1 MAVRRRSS
9 ERPLRAEPCLPSAV
23 QPEACNMASSLP
35 APGSR
40 RYRLWEA
47 APAPG
52 VLAEAAEMVADRSA
66 QSASTGTSARTGAV
80 GAQVTPVQ
88 LGARSGCRGK
98 SGLTVLQNSHFISA
112 CRETEAGSSLQQ
124 GARVWI
130 PDSVEVWRV
139 AEITRDYKEGDSVLC
154 LRLED
159 GLALAYP
166 IGSQLPPLCN
176 PDCLSDAN
184 DLVAL
189 SYLHEPAVLHSLRR
203 RFLEANAIYTY
214 CGIILVA
221 INPYKPLPIYEEE
234 VIYAYSGRERGDMDP
249 HIFALAEEAY
259 KQMVR
264 FGKNQSLIISGE
276 SGAGKTASA
285 KYAMRYF
292 TTIGG
297 CLGNSSMEE
306 KVLASSTIMEAFGN
320 AKTTRND
327 NSSRFGKYI
336 EIGFNQAHVT
346 GATIK
351 TYLLEK
357 SRVTFQAKAERNY
370 HIFYQLCASA
380 TLPELQGLRL
390 CGSESFHY
398 TCQGQCAAAQ
408 STNDA
413 DDLDSTRHAF
423 SLLGIPEADQLE
435 LFSILASILHLGNI
449 VVRGRD
455 RRGDG
460 CFVEPADEA
469 LGLFCTLLG
478 IESLQVTRWL
488 CHRKLVVA
496 GETYLKPLSR
506 QQALDSRD
514 ALAKLMY
521 GQVFRWIVSRVNR
534 ALRSLEGHHTSI
546 GILDIYGF
554 EMFELNSFEQFC
566 INYANEKLQQLF
578 NLHVFKLEQ
587 EEYVAEEIPWVFDFC
602 DNQPCIKLIEG
613 RLGILDLLNEEC
625 KMPQGSDGS
634 WAQKL
639 YQTHLSSSHF
649 QKPKRPTDA
658 FVVCHF
664 AGKVEYQCDGFVE
677 KNRDAVPEELVGLL
691 RASKTPWICV
701 LRGLEGP
708 AASRSVTSL
717 FHLAWPWQKSVLL
730 AEPFLEEGDG
740 AVSLQSRRSSGL
752 RMPGRLSR
760 RSLPSSQK
768 SKKSIAT
775 QFKASLTR
783 LMEMLSSTTPHYIRC
798 IKPNDSKQPFVFD
811 SRRAVE
817 QLRACGVLDT
827 IRISA
832 SGYPSRWTYQEF
844 LVRYRVLVSKEELVS
859 TDEKQIC
866 SLALERLLQDPSKYQ
881 CGNSKVFFRAG
892 QVAYLEEL
900 RYQRLR
906 AAYTLLQRHL
916 RGWLARRR
924 LGQARAAV
932 ICLQRHARGWLARR
946 VTRMLHRTRAAVVLQ
961 KTLRMVL
968 ARRSYLRTRQAAIT
982 IQAFARGMFAR
993 HFYRQMVWHQKAM
1006 VIQAAV
1012 RGWLVRT
1019 HYARLR
1025 GAVIYLQ
1032 CCYRRVRARQE
1043 LRRLR
1048 AEARSV
1054 EHYKQLHKG
1063 MEIKVIQLQCRLD
1076 EQAQEKQWL
1085 VEQLSGLN
1093 AAHAEEVQ
1101 RLRAE
1106 MQQLREDLARD
1117 ALVQQLQERL
1127 AEQEKHSMRSC
1138 LGQEVEELRQR
1149 LAEVEAMKL
1158 QLGEER
1164 DALMQRILEQSQDW
1178 EEQHQRAARESL
1190 GLQQELEEE
1199 RARYQSLV
1207 QDYARLEQ
1215 GYENL
1220 RDEVAFHRVRGWW
1233 GRGEAQSNPSLS
1245 SSWLPHKMVLSSR
1258 LRQVVT
1264 LVGTGGWK
1272 WQVDFPFH
1280 VYGESCALGLLAG
1293 SWSHWGGVSAEVV
1306 ALVSSMGCCAK
1317 PCLCTQGLEEGWQ
1330 PLSEG
1335 PQPSGEVLPKGGV
1348 GQDPS
1353 EKAYLPLLGKVNE
1366 ELARSQ
1372 EKLQRSKAPVEPEER
1387 KPLDFL
1393 KRRRNIAEMLGLGR
1407 SPEKVAADDD
1417 LKHAYD
1423 AVQVASS
1430 VPGQGEHS
1438 QLGGFIGEIPP
1449 QFPWVHMCR
1458 LLASQLQEE
1467 KQQHEEEVEGL
1478 HLDICSLKQ
1487 LSQQQAALI
1496 QDLQQHQGQEGLQQ
1510 QHVLRLKEENLELA
1524 RKLQKQERTTV
1535 KLQKQLIACAKQI
1548 QELTAKREA
1557 LRPARELAA
1566 SAVVL
1571 PRFPTVPYLAGL
1583 SQAMLAWRMEDKGRI
1598 IKTIITA
1605 SCLAQDQ
1612 LSIAAWIPTVLL
1624 SPAEYKPQSS
1634 PGALPDLPAYILF
1647 LCFRHADHCCDE
1659 LRACSLLDAAI
1670 DAIKRVMKKRSDDF
1684 DVVALWLA
1692 NTCRLLNCLRQYGQ
1706 DESYW
1711 QGNTPRQNEH
1721 RLQHVDPRS
1730 SCHSLGALAV
1740 QLYQQLIRTA
1750 EKRLKPM
1757 IVAAM
1762 LESEP
1767 IQGLSSSCPPSHCQS
1782 SAAHTLPELLQQLG
1796 SFQAALD
1803 HHGLVPSVGHQVL
1816 RQLLF
1821 LISGTTLNYL
1831 LLRKDTCS
1839 WSRGIQLRYNIS
1851 QLEQWLR
1858 AEGLQQS
1865 EACEV
1870 LEPLVQAAQLLQLKK
1885 VTEEDA
1891 GALCSLCTVLSPQQV
1906 VKILRAY
1913 TPAVGLEECVSPS
1926 FIMSVEK
1933 QLQDQYGGGPSQLL
1947 VDTSHLFPVHLPF
1960 TASPLHLDELCIP
1973 DTLDLAFLACP

>member
-1 MAVRRRSS
+1 MA
-9 ERPLRAEPCLPSAV
+9 
-23 QPEACNMASSLP
+23 
-35 APGSR
+35 
-40 RYRLWEA
+40 
-47 APAPG
+47 
-52 VLAEAAEMVADRSA
+52 
-66 QSASTGTSARTGAV
+66 
-80 GAQVTPVQ
+80 
-88 LGARSGCRGK
+88 
-98 SGLTVLQNSHFISA
+98 
-112 CRETEAGSSLQQ
+112 AGDPYAQ

-130 PDSVEVWRV
+130 PDCVEVWRV
-139 AEITRDYKEGDSVLC
+139 AEITRDYKEGDDILH

-159 GLALAYP
+159 GSALAYP
-166 IGSQLPPLCN
+166 IEFQLPPLCN
-176 PDCLSDAN
+176 PDCLSGAD

-234 VIYAYSGRERGDMDP
+234 VIYAYSGREMGDMDP

-292 TTIGG
+292 TTVGG
-297 CLGNSSMEE
+297 CLGHSSMEE
-306 KVLASSTIMEAFGN
+306 KVLASSPIMEAFGN
-320 AKTTRND
+320 AKTIRND

-336 EIGFNQAHVT
+336 EIGFSQAHVT
-346 GATIK
+346 GAIIK

-357 SRVTFQAKAERNY
+357 SRVTFQVKAERNY

-380 TLPELQGLRL
+380 TLPELQGLGLR
-390 CGSESFHY
+390 GAESFHY
-398 TCQGQCAAAQ
+398 TCQGQCTVAQ

-413 DDLDSTRHAF
+413 ADLDSTRHAF
-423 SLLGIPEADQLE
+423 SLLGVPEANQLE
-435 LFSILASILHLGNI
+435 LFSILAAILHLGNI

-478 IESLQVTRWL
+478 VEASQVMRWL
-488 CHRKLVVA
+488 CHRKLVTA

-506 QQALDSRD
+506 QQALNSQD
-514 ALAKLMY
+514 ALAKHMY
-521 GQVFRWIVSRVNR
+521 GQVFRWTVSRVNR

-554 EMFELNSFEQFC
+554 EMFEQNSFEQFC

-587 EEYVAEEIPWVFDFC
+587 EEYVTEEIPWVFVDFC
-602 DNQPCIKLIEG
+602 DNQPCIELIEG

-625 KMPQGSDGS
+625 KMPQGSDRS

-649 QKPKRPTDA
+649 QKPKRPTNA

-691 RASKTPWICV
+691 RASKS
-701 LRGLEGP
+701 
-708 AASRSVTSL
+708 A
-717 FHLAWPWQKSVLL
+717 LL
-730 AEPFLEEGDG
+730 TELFLEEGDG
-740 AVSLQSRRSSGL
+740 PVSLQSRRSSGP
-752 RMPGRLSR
+752 RMAGRPSR

-768 SKKSIAT
+768 SKKSISS
-775 QFKASLTR
+775 QFKASLNR
-783 LMEMLSSTTPHYIRC
+783 LMETLGSTTPHYIRC
-798 IKPNDSKQPFVFD
+798 IKPNDGKQPFVFD

-817 QLRACGVLDT
+817 QLRACGVLET

-844 LVRYRVLVSKEELVS
+844 LERYRALVSREELMG

-866 SLALERLLQDPSKYQ
+866 SLALKRLLQDPSKYQ
-881 CGNSKVFFRAG
+881 CGKSKVFFRAG
-892 QVAYLEEL
+892 QVAYLEDL
-900 RYQRLR
+900 RYRRLR
-906 AAYTLLQRHL
+906 AACTLLQRHL

-924 LGQARAAV
+924 FGRARAAAV
-932 ICLQRHARGWLARR
+932 CLQRHARGMLARR
-946 VTRMLHRTRAAVVLQ
+946 FARMLRRTRAAVMLQ

-968 ARRSYLRTRQAAIT
+968 ARRSYLRVRQAVIT

-993 HFYRQMVWHQKAM
+993 HLYQQMVWHQKAV

-1012 RGWLVRT
+1012 RGWLART
-1019 HYARLR
+1019 HYSRLR

-1032 CCYRRVRARQE
+1032 CCYRRVQACRE

-1048 AEARSV
+1048 VEARSV

-1076 EQAQEKQWL
+1076 EQPCSTVSCAGNGSGMVCSPTTLLLAASAVAIWAQEKQRL

-1101 RLRAE
+1101 CLRAE
-1106 MQQLREDLARD
+1106 LQRLREDAARD
-1117 ALVQQLQERL
+1117 AQVQQLQERL
-1127 AEQEKHSMRSC
+1127 AELERHSVKSC

-1149 LAEVEAMKL
+1149 LAEVEATKL

-1164 DALMQRILEQSQDW
+1164 DALVQRMSEQSQDL
-1178 EEQHQRAARESL
+1178 EEQHQRAVRESQ
-1190 GLQQELEEE
+1190 GLLQELEEE

-1207 QDYARLEQ
+1207 QEYARLEQ

-1220 RDEVAFHRVRGWW
+1220 RDEVAFHR
-1233 GRGEAQSNPSLS
+1233 QSTLRRSPSSESFLGSESSYLS
-1245 SSWLPHKMVLSSR
+1245 SMSTAPSR
-1258 LRQVVT
+1258 
-1264 LVGTGGWK
+1264 
-1272 WQVDFPFH
+1272 D
-1280 VYGESCALGLLAG
+1280 G
-1293 SWSHWGGVSAEVV
+1293 SDQQAE
-1306 ALVSSMGCCAK
+1306 
-1317 PCLCTQGLEEGWQ
+1317 GLEERWQ
-1330 PLSEG
+1330 PVPEG
-1335 PQPSGEVLPKGGV
+1335 LQPQPSSEVLLNGGM
-1348 GQDPS
+1348 GQDPF
-1353 EKAYLPLLGKVNE
+1353 EKAYLLLLGQLNAVNE
-1366 ELARSQ
+1366 ELARTR
-1372 EKLQRSKAPVEPEER
+1372 EELRRSKASVEPEER

-1393 KRRRNIAEMLGLGR
+1393 KRRNIAEMLGLGR
-1407 SPEKVAADDD
+1407 SPEKAAVDDD

-1423 AVQVASS
+1423 AVQVAN
-1430 VPGQGEHS
+1430 
-1438 QLGGFIGEIPP
+1438 
-1449 QFPWVHMCR
+1449 R

-1478 HLDICSLKQ
+1478 HLNIYSLKQ

-1496 QDLQQHQGQEGLQQ
+1496 QDLQRDQGQEGLQH
-1510 QHVLRLKEENLELA
+1510 HVLRLKEENWELA
-1524 RKLQKQERTTV
+1524 QKLEKQERATL
-1535 KLQKQLIACAKQI
+1535 KLQKQLRAYAKQI
-1548 QELTAKREA
+1548 QELTVKREA
-1557 LRPARELAA
+1557 TGPAQELAA

-1571 PRFPTVPYLAGL
+1571 SRSPMVPSLAGL
-1583 SQAMLAWRMEDKGRI
+1583 SQAMLAWRMEDEGRI
-1598 IKTIITA
+1598 IKAIIT
-1605 SCLAQDQ
+1605 D
-1612 LSIAAWIPTVLL
+1612 
-1624 SPAEYKPQSS
+1624 YKPQSS
-1634 PGALPDLPAYILF
+1634 PGALPDLPAYVLF

-1659 LRACSLLDAAI
+1659 PRARSLLDAAI
-1670 DAIKRVMKKRSDDF
+1670 DAIKRVMKVLGLGVWKHSDDF
-1684 DVVALWLA
+1684 DMVVLWLA
-1692 NTCRLLNCLRQYGQ
+1692 NTCRLLNCLRQYSQ

-1711 QGNTPRQNEH
+1711 QGNTARQNEH
-1721 RLQHVDPRS
+1721 RLQNVDPQS
-1730 SCHSLGALAV
+1730 SCHSLGALSV

-1767 IQGLSSSCPPSHCQS
+1767 IQGLSSSCPPGHRQS
-1782 SAAHTLPELLQQLG
+1782 SAAPAHTLPELLQQLG
-1796 SFQAALD
+1796 SFRAALD
-1803 HHGLVPSVGHQVL
+1803 RHGLAPSVGHQAL

-1865 EACEV
+1865 GAREV
-1870 LEPLVQAAQLLQLKK
+1870 LEPLVQAAQLLQVKK

-1913 TPAVGLEECVSPS
+1913 TPAVGLEERISPS
-1926 FIMSVEK
+1926 FISSVEK

-1960 TASPLHLDELCIP
+1960 TASPLHLDELRIP
-1973 DTLDLAFLACP
+1973 DALDLAFLVRL

>member
-1 MAVRRRSS
+1 
-9 ERPLRAEPCLPSAV
+9 
-23 QPEACNMASSLP
+23 
-35 APGSR
+35 
-40 RYRLWEA
+40 
-47 APAPG
+47 
-52 VLAEAAEMVADRSA
+52 
-66 QSASTGTSARTGAV
+66 
-80 GAQVTPVQ
+80 
-88 LGARSGCRGK
+88 
-98 SGLTVLQNSHFISA
+98 
-112 CRETEAGSSLQQ
+112 Q

-139 AEITRDYKEGDSVLC
+139 AEITRSYKEGDTVLH

-159 GLALAYP
+159 GSVLTYP
-166 IGSQLPPLCN
+166 IEFQLPPLCN
-176 PDCLSDAN
+176 PDCLSGAN

-189 SYLHEPAVLHSLRR
+189 SYLHEPAVLHSLRQ

-214 CGIILVA
+214 CGIVLVA
-221 INPYKPLPIYEEE
+221 INPYKTLPIYEEE
-234 VIYAYSGRERGDMDP
+234 VIYAYSGHELGDMDP

-297 CLGNSSMEE
+297 CLCDSSMEE
-306 KVLASSTIMEAFGN
+306 KVLASSPIMEAFGN

-336 EIGFNQAHVT
+336 EIGFSQMHVT

-380 TLPELQGLRL
+380 ALPELQGLGLR
-390 CGSESFHY
+390 GAESFHY
-398 TCQGQCAAAQ
+398 TCQGQCTSVQ
-408 STNDA
+408 ST
-413 DDLDSTRHAF
+413 DDIANLDSTRYSF

-435 LFSILASILHLGNI
+435 LFSILVAILHLGNI

-469 LGLFCTLLG
+469 LRLFCSLLG
-478 IESLQVTRWL
+478 VEASQVTRWL
-488 CHRKLVVA
+488 CHRKLVTA

-514 ALAKLMY
+514 ALAKYMY
-521 GQVFRWIVSRVNR
+521 GRVFRWMVRRVNR
-534 ALRSLEGHHTSI
+534 ALQSPEGHHTSI

-566 INYANEKLQQLF
+566 INYANEKLQHLF

-587 EEYVAEEIPWVFDFC
+587 EEYVTEEIPWVFIDFC
-602 DNQPCIKLIEG
+602 DNQPCIELIEG

-625 KMPQGSDGS
+625 KMPQGNDGS

-639 YQTHLSSSHF
+639 YQTHLGSSHF
-649 QKPKRPTDA
+649 QKPKGPTDA
-658 FVVCHF
+658 FIVCHF

-691 RASKTPWICV
+691 RASKS
-701 LRGLEGP
+701 
-708 AASRSVTSL
+708 A
-717 FHLAWPWQKSVLL
+717 LL
-730 AEPFLEEGDG
+730 TELFLEEGDSPT
-740 AVSLQSRRSSGL
+740 SLQSRRSSGA
-752 RMPGRLSR
+752 RMAGRPSR
-760 RSLPSSQK
+760 RSLPGSHK
-768 SKKSIAT
+768 SKKSISS
-775 QFKASLTR
+775 QFKASLNR
-783 LMEMLSSTTPHYIRC
+783 LMEMLGSTTPHYIRC
-798 IKPNDSKQPFVFD
+798 IKPNDGKQPFVFD

-817 QLRACGVLDT
+817 QLRACGVLET

-844 LVRYRVLVSKEELVS
+844 LERYRVLVSREELMG
-859 TDEKQIC
+859 TNQKQIC
-866 SLALERLLQDPSKYQ
+866 SLALERLLQDPSKYR
-881 CGNSKVFFRAG
+881 CGKSKVFFRAG

-900 RYQRLR
+900 RYRRLR
-906 AAYTLLQRHL
+906 AACTLLQRHL

-924 LGQARAAV
+924 FQRARAAAV
-932 ICLQRHARGWLARR
+932 CLQRHARGMLARR
-946 VTRMLHRTRAAVVLQ
+946 FTRMLRRTRAAVVLQ

-982 IQAFARGMFAR
+982 IQAFARGRFAR
-993 HFYRQMVWHQKAM
+993 CLYQQMVWHQKAV

-1012 RGWLVRT
+1012 RGWLART
-1019 HYARLR
+1019 RYTRLH

-1032 CCYRRVRARQE
+1032 CCWRRARARRE

-1048 AEARSV
+1048 VEARSV

-1076 EQAQEKQWL
+1076 EQAQEKQRL
-1085 VEQLSGLN
+1085 VEQLSGLTT
-1093 AAHAEEVQ
+1093 AHAEEVQ

-1106 MQQLREDLARD
+1106 MQQLREDAARD
-1117 ALVQQLQERL
+1117 AQQLQERL
-1127 AEQEKHSMRSC
+1127 AELEGHSMKSC
-1138 LGQEVEELRQR
+1138 LAQEAEELRQGSGCTCPSSLLQR
-1149 LAEVEAMKL
+1149 LAEVEAMKV

-1164 DALMQRILEQSQDW
+1164 DTLVQRVLEQSQDL
-1178 EEQHQRAARESL
+1178 EEQQQRAARESQ
-1190 GLQQELEEE
+1190 GLLQELEEE

-1207 QDYARLEQ
+1207 QEYARLEQ

-1220 RDEVAFHRVRGWW
+1220 RDEVALHKVRDWW
-1233 GRGEAQSNPSLS
+1233 GHREAQGAGGVGKQPCSSLLIQQSTLRRSPSSESFLGSESSYLS
-1245 SSWLPHKMVLSSR
+1245 SMSTAPSRDSSDQ
-1258 LRQVVT
+1258 QVT
-1264 LVGTGGWK
+1264 GDTGGDCG
-1272 WQVDFPFH
+1272 VD
-1280 VYGESCALGLLAG
+1280 VLVLAP
-1293 SWSHWGGVSAEVV
+1293 SA
-1306 ALVSSMGCCAK
+1306 GCCAK
-1317 PCLCTQGLEEGWQ
+1317 PSLCTQGLEERWQ
-1330 PLSEG
+1330 PVPEG
-1335 PQPSGEVLPKGGV
+1335 PQPSGEVLLNGGV
-1348 GQDPS
+1348 GQDHF
-1353 EKAYLPLLGKVNE
+1353 EKAYLLLLGQLSAVNE
-1366 ELARSQ
+1366 ELARTR
-1372 EKLQRSKAPVEPEER
+1372 EELKRSKAPVEPEER

-1393 KRRRNIAEMLGLGR
+1393 KRRVSPCPTAMSGARSRLVGWPHPALLSLQNIAEMLGLGR
-1407 SPEKVAADDD
+1407 SPEKVVVDDD

-1423 AVQVASS
+1423 AVQVAN
-1430 VPGQGEHS
+1430 
-1438 QLGGFIGEIPP
+1438 
-1449 QFPWVHMCR
+1449 R
-1458 LLASQLQEE
+1458 LLVSQLQEE

-1496 QDLQQHQGQEGLQQ
+1496 QDLQRHQGQEGLQH
-1510 QHVLRLKEENLELA
+1510 HVLQLKEENWELA
-1524 RKLQKQERTTV
+1524 QKLEKQERTTL
-1535 KLQKQLIACAKQI
+1535 KLQKQLRAYAKQI
-1548 QELTAKREA
+1548 QELTGKEA
-1557 LRPARELAA
+1557 TGPAQKLAA

-1571 PRFPTVPYLAGL
+1571 PRSSMVLSMAGL
-1583 SQAMLAWRMEDKGRI
+1583 SQAMLAWRMEDEGRI
-1598 IKTIITA
+1598 IKAIIT
-1605 SCLAQDQ
+1605 D
-1612 LSIAAWIPTVLL
+1612 
-1624 SPAEYKPQSS
+1624 YKPQSS
-1634 PGALPDLPAYILF
+1634 PGALPDLPAYVLF
-1647 LCFRHADHCCDE
+1647 LCIRHADHCCDKP
-1659 LRACSLLDAAI
+1659 RASSLVDAAI
-1670 DAIKRVMKKRSDDF
+1670 DAIKRVMKKHSDDF
-1684 DVVALWLA
+1684 DVVTLWLA
-1692 NTCRLLNCLRQYGQ
+1692 NTCRLLNCLRQYSQ
-1706 DESYW
+1706 DESYS
-1711 QGNTPRQNEH
+1711 QGNTAQQNKH
-1721 RLQHVDPRS
+1721 RLQNVDPQS
-1730 SCHSLGALAV
+1730 SCRSLDALAV

-1767 IQGLSSSCPPSHCQS
+1767 IQGLSSSCQPGHRRS
-1782 SAAHTLPELLQQLG
+1782 STSPAYTLPELLQQLS
-1796 SFQAALD
+1796 SFHAVLD
-1803 HHGLVPSVGHQVL
+1803 RHGLAPSVGHQAL

-1821 LISGTTLNYL
+1821 LVSGTTLNYL

-1839 WSRGIQLRYNIS
+1839 WSRGLQLRYNIS
-1851 QLEQWLR
+1851 QLEQWLW

-1865 EACEV
+1865 GAREV
-1870 LEPLVQAAQLLQLKK
+1870 LEPLVQAAQLLQVKK

-1913 TPAVGLEECVSPS
+1913 TPAAGLEERISPS
-1926 FIMSVEK
+1926 FICSVEK
-1933 QLQDQYGGGPSQLL
+1933 QLQDQYGEGPGQLL

-1960 TASPLHLDELCIP
+1960 TASPVHLDELCIP
-1973 DTLDLAFLACP
+1973 DTLNLAFLVRL

>member
-1 MAVRRRSS
+1 MA
-9 ERPLRAEPCLPSAV
+9 
-23 QPEACNMASSLP
+23 
-35 APGSR
+35 
-40 RYRLWEA
+40 
-47 APAPG
+47 
-52 VLAEAAEMVADRSA
+52 
-66 QSASTGTSARTGAV
+66 
-80 GAQVTPVQ
+80 
-88 LGARSGCRGK
+88 
-98 SGLTVLQNSHFISA
+98 
-112 CRETEAGSSLQQ
+112 AGDLYVQ

-130 PDSVEVWRV
+130 PDCVEVWRM
-139 AEITRDYKEGDSVLC
+139 AEITRGYKEGDTILH

-159 GLALAYP
+159 GSALAYP
-166 IGSQLPPLCN
+166 IEFQLPPLCN
-176 PDCLSDAN
+176 PDCLSGAD

-189 SYLHEPAVLHSLRR
+189 SYLHEPAVLHSLRQ
-203 RFLEANAIYTY
+203 RFLEGNAIYTY

-234 VIYAYSGRERGDMDP
+234 VIYAYSGREIGDMDP

-276 SGAGKTASA
+276 SGAGKTVSA

-292 TTIGG
+292 TTVGG
-297 CLGNSSMEE
+297 CLGDSSMEE
-306 KVLASSTIMEAFGN
+306 KVLASSPVMEAFGN

-336 EIGFNQAHVT
+336 EIGFSQAHVT

-380 TLPELQGLRL
+380 TLPELQGLGLR
-390 CGSESFHY
+390 GAESFHY
-398 TCQGQCAAAQ
+398 TCQGQCTAAQ
-408 STNDA
+408 STDDA
-413 DDLDSTRHAF
+413 ADLDSTRHAF
-423 SLLGIPEADQLE
+423 SLLGVPEADQLE
-435 LFSILASILHLGNI
+435 LFSILAAILHLGNI

-478 IESLQVTRWL
+478 IEASQVMRWL
-488 CHRKLVVA
+488 CHRKLVTA

-514 ALAKLMY
+514 ALAKHMY
-521 GQVFRWIVSRVNR
+521 GQVFRWMVSRVNR
-534 ALRSLEGHHTSI
+534 ALRSVEGHHTSI

-578 NLHVFKLEQ
+578 NTYVFKLEQ
-587 EEYVAEEIPWVFDFC
+587 EEYVTEEIPWVFIDFC
-602 DNQPCIKLIEG
+602 DNQPCIELIEG

-691 RASKTPWICV
+691 RASKS
-701 LRGLEGP
+701 
-708 AASRSVTSL
+708 A
-717 FHLAWPWQKSVLL
+717 LL
-730 AEPFLEEGDG
+730 AELFLEEGDG
-740 AVSLQSRRSSGL
+740 PMSRRSSGP
-752 RMPGRLSR
+752 RMAGRTSR
-760 RSLPSSQK
+760 RSLPGSQK
-768 SKKSIAT
+768 SKKSISS
-775 QFKASLTR
+775 QFKASLNR
-783 LMEMLSSTTPHYIRC
+783 LMEVLGSTTPHYIRC
-798 IKPNDSKQPFVFD
+798 IKPNDGKQPFVFD

-817 QLRACGVLDT
+817 QLRACGVLET

-844 LVRYRVLVSKEELVS
+844 LERYRALVS
-859 TDEKQIC
+859 TEELMGTTEKQIC

-881 CGNSKVFFRAG
+881 CGKSKVFFRAG

-900 RYQRLR
+900 RYRRLR
-906 AAYTLLQRHL
+906 AACTLLQRHL

-924 LGQARAAV
+924 FGRARAAAV
-932 ICLQRHARGWLARR
+932 CLQRHARGMLARR
-946 VTRMLHRTRAAVVLQ
+946 FTRMLRRTRAAVMLQ

-968 ARRSYLRTRQAAIT
+968 ARRSYLRTRQAVVT

-993 HFYRQMVWHQKAM
+993 RLYRQMVRHQKAV

-1012 RGWLVRT
+1012 RGWLART
-1019 HYARLR
+1019 RYARLR
-1025 GAVIYLQ
+1025 GAIIYLQ
-1032 CCYRRVRARQE
+1032 CCYRRVRACRQ
-1043 LRRLR
+1043 LRQLR
-1048 AEARSV
+1048 VEARSV

-1076 EQAQEKQWL
+1076 EQAQEKQRL

-1106 MQQLREDLARD
+1106 MQQLREDAARD
-1117 ALVQQLQERL
+1117 AQVQQLQERL
-1127 AEQEKHSMRSC
+1127 AELERHSVKSC
-1138 LGQEVEELRQR
+1138 LAQEVEELRQR
-1149 LAEVEAMKL
+1149 LVEVEATKL

-1164 DALMQRILEQSQDW
+1164 DALIQRVLEQSQDLK
-1178 EEQHQRAARESL
+1178 EQHQRAARESQ
-1190 GLQQELEEE
+1190 GLLQELEEE

-1207 QDYARLEQ
+1207 QEYTRLEQ

-1220 RDEVAFHRVRGWW
+1220 RDEVAFHR
-1233 GRGEAQSNPSLS
+1233 QSTLRRSPSTESFLGSESSYLS
-1245 SSWLPHKMVLSSR
+1245 SMSTAPSR
-1258 LRQVVT
+1258 
-1264 LVGTGGWK
+1264 
-1272 WQVDFPFH
+1272 D
-1280 VYGESCALGLLAG
+1280 G
-1293 SWSHWGGVSAEVV
+1293 SDQQAE
-1306 ALVSSMGCCAK
+1306 
-1317 PCLCTQGLEEGWQ
+1317 GLEERWQ
-1330 PLSEG
+1330 PVPEG
-1335 PQPSGEVLPKGGV
+1335 PQPSGEVLLNGGV
-1348 GQDPS
+1348 GQDPF
-1353 EKAYLPLLGKVNE
+1353 EKAYLLLLGQFNTVSE
-1366 ELARSQ
+1366 ELARTR
-1372 EKLQRSKAPVEPEER
+1372 EELRRSKASTEPEER

-1393 KRRRNIAEMLGLGR
+1393 KRRNIAEMLGLGR
-1407 SPEKVAADDD
+1407 SPEKVAVDDD

-1423 AVQVASS
+1423 AVQVAN
-1430 VPGQGEHS
+1430 
-1438 QLGGFIGEIPP
+1438 
-1449 QFPWVHMCR
+1449 R
-1458 LLASQLQEE
+1458 LLASQLREE

-1496 QDLQQHQGQEGLQQ
+1496 QDLQRHQGQEGLQH
-1510 QHVLRLKEENLELA
+1510 HVLRLKEENWELTQKLE
-1524 RKLQKQERTTV
+1524 KQERATQ
-1535 KLQKQLIACAKQI
+1535 KLQKQLRAYAKQI
-1548 QELTAKREA
+1548 QELTVKREA
-1557 LRPARELAA
+1557 TGPAQELAA

-1571 PRFPTVPYLAGL
+1571 SRSPMVPPLTGL
-1583 SQAMLAWRMEDKGRI
+1583 SQAMLAWRMEDEGRI
-1598 IKTIITA
+1598 IKAVIT
-1605 SCLAQDQ
+1605 D
-1612 LSIAAWIPTVLL
+1612 
-1624 SPAEYKPQSS
+1624 YKPQSS
-1634 PGALPDLPAYILF
+1634 PGALPDLPAYVLF

-1659 LRACSLLDAAI
+1659 ARARSLLDAAI
-1670 DAIKRVMKKRSDDF
+1670 DAIKRVMKKHSDDF
-1684 DVVALWLA
+1684 DMVALWLA

-1711 QGNTPRQNEH
+1711 QGNTARQNQH
-1721 RLQHVDPRS
+1721 RLQNVDPQS
-1730 SCHSLGALAV
+1730 SCRSLGALAV

-1750 EKRLKPM
+1750 EKSLKPM

-1767 IQGLSSSCPPSHCQS
+1767 IQGLSSSCPPGHRRSLG
-1782 SAAHTLPELLQQLG
+1782 APAHTLPELLQQLG
-1796 SFQAALD
+1796 SFHAALD
-1803 HHGLVPSVGHQVL
+1803 RHGLAPSVGHQAL

-1821 LISGTTLNYL
+1821 LVSGTTLNYL

-1865 EACEV
+1865 GAREV
-1870 LEPLVQAAQLLQLKK
+1870 LEPLVQAAQLLQVKK

-1913 TPAVGLEECVSPS
+1913 TPAVGLEERISPN
-1926 FIMSVEK
+1926 FISSVEK
-1933 QLQDQYGGGPSQLL
+1933 RLQDQYGGEPSHLL

-1960 TASPLHLDELCIP
+1960 TASPLHLDELRIP
-1973 DTLDLAFLACP
+1973 DALNLAFLVRL

>member
-1 MAVRRRSS
+1 MA
-9 ERPLRAEPCLPSAV
+9 
-23 QPEACNMASSLP
+23 
-35 APGSR
+35 
-40 RYRLWEA
+40 
-47 APAPG
+47 
-52 VLAEAAEMVADRSA
+52 
-66 QSASTGTSARTGAV
+66 
-80 GAQVTPVQ
+80 
-88 LGARSGCRGK
+88 
-98 SGLTVLQNSHFISA
+98 
-112 CRETEAGSSLQQ
+112 AGDPYVE

-130 PDSVEVWRV
+130 PDCAEVWRV
-139 AEITRDYKEGDSVLC
+139 AEITRGYKEGDTTLH

-159 GLALAYP
+159 GSALAYP
-166 IGSQLPPLCN
+166 IEFQLPPLCN
-176 PDCLSDAN
+176 PDCLSGAD

-214 CGIILVA
+214 CGIILVS

-234 VIYAYSGRERGDMDP
+234 VIYAYSGHEMGDMDP

-276 SGAGKTASA
+276 SGAGKTVSA

-297 CLGNSSMEE
+297 CVGDSSMEE
-306 KVLASSTIMEAFGN
+306 KVLASSPIMEAFGN

-336 EIGFNQAHVT
+336 EIGFSQAHVT

-380 TLPELQGLRL
+380 TLPELQGLGLR
-390 CGSESFHY
+390 GAESFHY
-398 TCQGQCAAAQ
+398 TCQGSAAP

-413 DDLDSTRHAF
+413 ADLDSTRHAF
-423 SLLGIPEADQLE
+423 SLLGVPEADQLE
-435 LFSILASILHLGNI
+435 LFSILAAILHLGNV

-469 LGLFCTLLG
+469 LGLFCALLG
-478 IESLQVTRWL
+478 VEASQVMRWL
-488 CHRKLVVA
+488 CHRKLVTA

-514 ALAKLMY
+514 ALAKHMY
-521 GQVFRWIVSRVNR
+521 GQVFRWMVSRVNR

-587 EEYVAEEIPWVFDFC
+587 EEYVAEEIPWVFIDFC
-602 DNQPCIKLIEG
+602 DNQPCIELIEG

-625 KMPQGSDGS
+625 KMPQGNDGS

-639 YQTHLSSSHF
+639 YQTHVGSSHF

-691 RASKTPWICV
+691 RASKS
-701 LRGLEGP
+701 
-708 AASRSVTSL
+708 A
-717 FHLAWPWQKSVLL
+717 LL
-730 AEPFLEEGDG
+730 TELFLEEGDG
-740 AVSLQSRRSSGL
+740 PVSLQSRRSSGP
-752 RMPGRLSR
+752 RMAGRPRR

-768 SKKSIAT
+768 NKKSTAS
-775 QFKASLTR
+775 QFTASLKR
-783 LMEMLSSTTPHYIRC
+783 LMEMLGSTTSHYVRC
-798 IKPNDSKQPFVFD
+798 IKPNDGKQPFVFD

-817 QLRACGVLDT
+817 QLRACGVLET

-832 SGYPSRWTYQEF
+832 SGYPSRWTYQDF
-844 LVRYRVLVSKEELVS
+844 LERYRALVSKEELRGA
-859 TDEKQIC
+859 DEKQIC
-866 SLALERLLQDPSKYQ
+866 SLALERLLQDPGKYQ
-881 CGNSKVFFRAG
+881 CGKSKVFFRAG
-892 QVAYLEEL
+892 QVARLEEL
-900 RYQRLR
+900 RSRRLR
-906 AAYTLLQRHL
+906 VACVLLQRHL

-924 LGQARAAV
+924 FARARAAAV
-932 ICLQRHARGWLARR
+932 CLQRHARGMLARR
-946 VTRMLHRTRAAVVLQ
+946 FARMLRRTRAAVTLQ

-968 ARRSYLRTRQAAIT
+968 ARRSFLRTRQAVIT

-993 HFYRQMVWHQKAM
+993 RLYQQMVWHQKAV

-1012 RGWLVRT
+1012 RGWLART
-1019 HYARLR
+1019 RYTRLR

-1032 CCYRRVRARQE
+1032 CCYRRVRARRE

-1048 AEARSV
+1048 LEARSV

-1076 EQAQEKQWL
+1076 EQAQEKQRL
-1085 VEQLSGLN
+1085 VEQLSVVN
-1093 AAHAEEVQ
+1093 TAHAEEVQ

-1106 MQQLREDLARD
+1106 MQQLREDAARD
-1117 ALVQQLQERL
+1117 AQVQQLQEQL
-1127 AEQEKHSMRSC
+1127 AELERHRAKSC
-1138 LGQEVEELRQR
+1138 LGQEVEELKQR

-1158 QLGEER
+1158 QLGEEK
-1164 DALMQRILEQSQDW
+1164 DALIQRVLEQSQDL
-1178 EEQHQRAARESL
+1178 EEQHQRAARESQ
-1190 GLQQELEEE
+1190 GLLQELEEE

-1207 QDYARLEQ
+1207 QEYARLEQ

-1220 RDEVAFHRVRGWW
+1220 RDEVAFQR
-1233 GRGEAQSNPSLS
+1233 QSTLRRSPSSESFPGSESSYLS
-1245 SSWLPHKMVLSSR
+1245 SMSTAPSR
-1258 LRQVVT
+1258 DDSDQ
-1264 LVGTGGWK
+1264 
-1272 WQVDFPFH
+1272 Q
-1280 VYGESCALGLLAG
+1280 
-1293 SWSHWGGVSAEVV
+1293 AE
-1306 ALVSSMGCCAK
+1306 
-1317 PCLCTQGLEEGWQ
+1317 GLEERWQ
-1330 PLSEG
+1330 LVPEG
-1335 PQPSGEVLPKGGV
+1335 PQPSGEVLLNGNV
-1348 GQDPS
+1348 GQDPF
-1353 EKAYLPLLGKVNE
+1353 EKAYLLLLKQLSAANE
-1366 ELARSQ
+1366 ELARTR
-1372 EKLQRSKAPVEPEER
+1372 EELRRSKAAVEPEEK

-1393 KRRRNIAEMLGLGR
+1393 KRRNLAEMLGLGR
-1407 SPEKVAADDD
+1407 SPEKGAVDDD

-1423 AVQVASS
+1423 AAQVAN
-1430 VPGQGEHS
+1430 
-1438 QLGGFIGEIPP
+1438 
-1449 QFPWVHMCR
+1449 R
-1458 LLASQLQEE
+1458 LLASQLREE

-1496 QDLQQHQGQEGLQQ
+1496 QDLQRHQGQEGLQHQ
-1510 QHVLRLKEENLELA
+1510 VLRLREENWELTQKLEK
-1524 RKLQKQERTTV
+1524 RERTML
-1535 KLQKQLIACAKQI
+1535 KLQKQLRVYAKQI
-1548 QELTAKREA
+1548 QELTVKREA
-1557 LRPARELAA
+1557 TGPVQELSA

-1571 PRFPTVPYLAGL
+1571 SRSLPVPSLAGP
-1583 SQAMLAWRMEDKGRI
+1583 SQAMLAWRMEDEGRI
-1598 IKTIITA
+1598 IKAIIT
-1605 SCLAQDQ
+1605 D
-1612 LSIAAWIPTVLL
+1612 
-1624 SPAEYKPQSS
+1624 YKPQSS

-1647 LCFRHADHCCDE
+1647 LCFRHADHCRDE
-1659 LRACSLLDAAI
+1659 PRARLLLDAAI
-1670 DAIKRVMKKRSDDF
+1670 NAIKRVMKKHSDDF

-1692 NTCRLLNCLRQYGQ
+1692 NTCRLLNCLRQYSQ
-1706 DESYW
+1706 DKSYS
-1711 QGNTPRQNEH
+1711 QGNTTRQNEH
-1721 RLQHVDPRS
+1721 RLQNVDPQS
-1730 SCHSLGALAV
+1730 SCCSLGALAV

-1767 IQGLSSSCPPSHCQS
+1767 IQGLSSSCPPGHRRS
-1782 SAAHTLPELLQQLG
+1782 SGAPAHTLPELLQQLG
-1796 SFQAALD
+1796 SFHAALGR
-1803 HHGLVPSVGHQVL
+1803 HGLSPSVGHQAL

-1865 EACEV
+1865 GACEV
-1870 LEPLVQAAQLLQLKK
+1870 LEPLVQAAQLLQVKK

-1891 GALCSLCTVLSPQQV
+1891 GALCSLCTVLSPQQPFPVHGPHHLLQV

-1913 TPAVGLEECVSPS
+1913 TPAAGLEERISPS
-1926 FIMSVEK
+1926 FISSVEK
-1933 QLQDQYGGGPSQLL
+1933 RLQAQYGGESSQLL
-1947 VDTSHLFPVHLPF
+1947 VDTSHLFPVNLPF
-1960 TASPLHLDELCIP
+1960 TPSPLHLDELRIP
-1973 DTLDLAFLACP
+1973 DALNLAFLIRL

>member
-1 MAVRRRSS
+1 RG
-9 ERPLRAEPCLPSAV
+9 PLHPV
-23 QPEACNMASSLP
+23 SL
-35 APGSR
+35 
-40 RYRLWEA
+40 
-47 APAPG
+47 
-52 VLAEAAEMVADRSA
+52 
-66 QSASTGTSARTGAV
+66 
-80 GAQVTPVQ
+80 
-88 LGARSGCRGK
+88 
-98 SGLTVLQNSHFISA
+98 
-112 CRETEAGSSLQQ
+112 Q

-130 PDSVEVWRV
+130 PDCVEVWRA
-139 AEITRDYKEGDSVLC
+139 AEITRGYKEGDAVLH

-159 GLALAYP
+159 GSALAYP
-166 IGSQLPPLCN
+166 IEFQLPPLCN
-176 PDCLSDAN
+176 PDCLSGAD

-234 VIYAYSGRERGDMDP
+234 VIYAYSGHEMGDMDP

-276 SGAGKTASA
+276 SGAGKTVSA

-297 CLGNSSMEE
+297 CLGDSSMEE
-306 KVLASSTIMEAFGN
+306 KVLASSPIMEAFGN
-320 AKTTRND
+320 AKTIRND

-336 EIGFNQAHVT
+336 EIGFSQAHVT
-346 GATIK
+346 GAVIK

-380 TLPELQGLRL
+380 TLPELQGLGLR
-390 CGSESFHY
+390 GAESFHY
-398 TCQGQCAAAQ
+398 TSQGQCVTAQ
-408 STNDA
+408 STRDVA
-413 DDLDSTRHAF
+413 DLDNTRHAF
-423 SLLGIPEADQLE
+423 SLLGVPEVDQLE
-435 LFSILASILHLGNI
+435 IFSVLAAILHLGNI

-460 CFVEPADEA
+460 CFVEPTDEA
-469 LGLFCTLLG
+469 LGLFCALLG
-478 IESLQVTRWL
+478 VEASQVMRWL
-488 CHRKLVVA
+488 CHRKLVTA

-514 ALAKLMY
+514 ALAKYIY
-521 GQVFRWIVSRVNR
+521 GQVFRWMVSRVNR

-546 GILDIYGF
+546 AILDIYGF

-587 EEYVAEEIPWVFDFC
+587 EEYVTEEIPWVFVDFC
-602 DNQPCIKLIEG
+602 DNQPCIELIEG
-613 RLGILDLLNEEC
+613 RLGILDLLNEES

-639 YQTHLSSSHF
+639 YQTHLGSSHF
-649 QKPKRPTDA
+649 QKPRRPTDA

-664 AGKVEYQCDGFVE
+664 AGKVEYQCHGFVE
-677 KNRDAVPEELVGLL
+677 KNRDTVPEELVGLL
-691 RASKTPWICV
+691 RASKS
-701 LRGLEGP
+701 
-708 AASRSVTSL
+708 A
-717 FHLAWPWQKSVLL
+717 LL
-730 AEPFLEEGDG
+730 AELFLEEGDG
-740 AVSLQSRRSSGL
+740 PMSLQSRRSSGPRL
-752 RMPGRLSR
+752 AGRPSR
-760 RSLPSSQK
+760 RSLPGSQK
-768 SKKSIAT
+768 SKKSISS
-775 QFKASLTR
+775 QFKSSLNR
-783 LMEMLSSTTPHYIRC
+783 LMETLSSTTSHYIRC
-798 IKPNDSKQPFVFD
+798 IKPNDGKQPFVFD

-817 QLRACGVLDT
+817 QLRACGVLET

-844 LVRYRVLVSKEELVS
+844 LERYRALLSREELMGA
-859 TDEKQIC
+859 DGKQIC
-866 SLALERLLQDPSKYQ
+866 SLALGRLLQDPSKYR
-881 CGNSKVFFRAG
+881 CGKSKVFFQAG

-906 AAYTLLQRHL
+906 AACILLQRHL

-924 LGQARAAV
+924 FARARAAAV
-932 ICLQRHARGWLARR
+932 CLQRHARGMLARR
-946 VTRMLHRTRAAVVLQ
+946 FTRLLRRTRAAVMLQ

-968 ARRSYLRTRQAAIT
+968 ARRSYLHMRQAAIT

-993 HFYRQMVWHQKAM
+993 RLHQQMVWHQKAV

-1012 RGWLVRT
+1012 RGWLART
-1019 HYARLR
+1019 HYTRLR

-1032 CCYRRVRARQE
+1032 CCYRRVRACRE

-1048 AEARSV
+1048 VEARSV

-1076 EQAQEKQWL
+1076 EQAQEKQQL
-1085 VEQLSGLN
+1085 AEQISALN

-1101 RLRAE
+1101 HLRAE
-1106 MQQLREDLARD
+1106 MQRLREDAARD
-1117 ALVQQLQERL
+1117 ARVQQLQERL
-1127 AEQEKHSMRSC
+1127 AELERTSMKSC
-1138 LGQEVEELRQR
+1138 LDQEVEVLKQVGLSR
-1149 LAEVEAMKL
+1149 LAEVEAVKL

-1164 DALMQRILEQSQDW
+1164 DALVQRVLEQSQDL
-1178 EEQHQRAARESL
+1178 EEQHQRAARESR

-1207 QDYARLEQ
+1207 QEYARLEQ
-1215 GYENL
+1215 GYDNL
-1220 RDEVAFHRVRGWW
+1220 RDEVAFHRVRGWQGHREAPGRRQRW
-1233 GRGEAQSNPSLS
+1233 LVQGTRCGRGGCPSSRAGGSPSHGGYCCSAPADMPAGPWGAGEQPCPSLPIQQSTLRASPS
-1245 SSWLPHKMVLSSR
+1245 SESFLGSESSYLSSMSTAPSR
-1258 LRQVVT
+1258 DGSDQQAEASGDAGGDSRVRVT
-1264 LVGTGGWK
+1264 TK
-1272 WQVDFPFH
+1272 R
-1280 VYGESCALGLLAG
+1280 
-1293 SWSHWGGVSAEVV
+1293 
-1306 ALVSSMGCCAK
+1306 
-1317 PCLCTQGLEEGWQ
+1317 CLCAQGLEERWQ
-1330 PLSEG
+1330 LVPEG
-1335 PQPSGEVLPKGGV
+1335 PQPSSEVMLNGSV
-1348 GQDPS
+1348 GQDAF
-1353 EKAYLPLLGKVNE
+1353 EKAYPLLLGQLNAINE
-1366 ELARSQ
+1366 ELARTR
-1372 EKLQRSKAPVEPEER
+1372 EELRRTKVPVEPEER
-1387 KPLDFL
+1387 KPLDFF
-1393 KRRRNIAEMLGLGR
+1393 KRRVSPHPAAVSRARSIWWGWPHPALLPLQNIAEMLGLGR
-1407 SPEKVAADDD
+1407 SPEKVAVDDD

-1423 AVQVASS
+1423 AIQVAN
-1430 VPGQGEHS
+1430 
-1438 QLGGFIGEIPP
+1438 
-1449 QFPWVHMCR
+1449 R
-1458 LLASQLQEE
+1458 LLVSQLQEE

-1496 QDLQQHQGQEGLQQ
+1496 QDLQRHQGQEGLQH
-1510 QHVLRLKEENLELA
+1510 HVLRLKEENWELA
-1524 RKLQKQERTTV
+1524 QKLEKQERTTL
-1535 KLQKQLIACAKQI
+1535 KLQKQLRAYAKQI
-1548 QELTAKREA
+1548 QELTGKEA
-1557 LRPARELAA
+1557 TGPAQELAA
-1566 SAVVL
+1566 SAVV
-1571 PRFPTVPYLAGL
+1571 PSQSHAVPSPAGL
-1583 SQAMLAWRMEDKGRI
+1583 SQAMLVWRMEDEGRI
-1598 IKTIITA
+1598 IKAVIT
-1605 SCLAQDQ
+1605 D
-1612 LSIAAWIPTVLL
+1612 
-1624 SPAEYKPQSS
+1624 YKPQSS
-1634 PGALPDLPAYILF
+1634 PGALPDLPAYVLF
-1647 LCFRHADHCCDE
+1647 LCFRHADHCCDAP
-1659 LRACSLLDAAI
+1659 RAHSLLDAAI
-1670 DAIKRVMKKRSDDF
+1670 SAIKRVMKKHSDDF

-1692 NTCRLLNCLRQYGQ
+1692 NTCRLLNCLHQYSQ
-1706 DESYW
+1706 DESYG
-1711 QGNTPRQNEH
+1711 QGNTARQNEH
-1721 RLQHVDPRS
+1721 RLQNVDPQS
-1730 SCHSLGALAV
+1730 SCRSLGALAV

-1767 IQGLSSSCPPSHCQS
+1767 IQGLSSSCPPGRRRS
-1782 SAAHTLPELLQQLG
+1782 SAAPAHTLPELLQQLG
-1796 SFQAALD
+1796 SFHAALD
-1803 HHGLVPSVGHQVL
+1803 RQGLDPSVGHQAL

-1821 LISGTTLNYL
+1821 LVSGTTLNYL

-1865 EACEV
+1865 GAREV
-1870 LEPLVQAAQLLQLKK
+1870 LEPLVQAAQLLQVKK

-1913 TPAVGLEECVSPS
+1913 TPAAGLEERVSPS
-1926 FIMSVEK
+1926 FISSVEK
-1933 QLQDQYGGGPSQLL
+1933 QLQAQYGGGPGQLL

-1960 TASPLHLDELCIP
+1960 TASPIHLDELRIP
-1973 DTLDLAFLACP
+1973 DALNLAFLVRL

>member
-1 MAVRRRSS
+1 MA
-9 ERPLRAEPCLPSAV
+9 
-23 QPEACNMASSLP
+23 
-35 APGSR
+35 
-40 RYRLWEA
+40 
-47 APAPG
+47 
-52 VLAEAAEMVADRSA
+52 
-66 QSASTGTSARTGAV
+66 TGDLYV
-80 GAQVTPVQ
+80 
-88 LGARSGCRGK
+88 
-98 SGLTVLQNSHFISA
+98 
-112 CRETEAGSSLQQ
+112 Q

-139 AEITRDYKEGDSVLC
+139 AEITRSYKEGDAILH

-159 GLALAYP
+159 GSALAYP
-166 IGSQLPPLCN
+166 IEFQLPPLCN
-176 PDCLSDAN
+176 PDCLSGAD

-234 VIYAYSGRERGDMDP
+234 VIYAYSGREMGDMDP

-264 FGKNQSLIISGE
+264 FGKNQSLVISGE

-292 TTIGG
+292 TTVGG
-297 CLGNSSMEE
+297 CRCDSSMEE
-306 KVLASSTIMEAFGN
+306 KVLASSPIMEAFGN

-336 EIGFNQAHVT
+336 EIGFSQAHVT

-380 TLPELQGLRL
+380 TLPELQGLGLR
-390 CGSESFHY
+390 GAESFHY
-398 TCQGQCAAAQ
+398 TCQGQCTAAQ
-408 STNDA
+408 STSDA
-413 DDLDSTRHAF
+413 ADLDSTRHAF
-423 SLLGIPEADQLE
+423 SLLGVPEAEQLE
-435 LFSILASILHLGNI
+435 LFSILVAILHLGNI

-460 CFVEPADEA
+460 CFVEAADEA
-469 LGLFCTLLG
+469 LGLFCALLG
-478 IESLQVTRWL
+478 IEASQVMRWL
-488 CHRKLVVA
+488 CHRKLVTA

-514 ALAKLMY
+514 ALAKHMY
-521 GQVFRWIVSRVNR
+521 GQVFRWMVTKVNH
-534 ALRSLEGHHTSI
+534 ALRSLEGHHSSI

-554 EMFELNSFEQFC
+554 EMFEHNSFEQFC

-587 EEYVAEEIPWVFDFC
+587 EEYVTEEIPWVFVDFC
-602 DNQPCIKLIEG
+602 DNQPCIELIEG

-625 KMPQGSDGS
+625 KMPQGSDSS

-664 AGKVEYQCDGFVE
+664 AGKVEYQCSGFVE
-677 KNRDAVPEELVGLL
+677 KNRDAVPKELVGLL
-691 RASKTPWICV
+691 RASKC
-701 LRGLEGP
+701 
-708 AASRSVTSL
+708 A
-717 FHLAWPWQKSVLL
+717 LL
-730 AEPFLEEGDG
+730 AELFLEEGDG
-740 AVSLQSRRSSGL
+740 PTSLQSRRSSGP
-752 RMPGRLSR
+752 RMAGRPSR

-768 SKKSIAT
+768 SKKSISS
-775 QFKASLTR
+775 QFKASLNR
-783 LMEMLSSTTPHYIRC
+783 LMEMLGSTTAHYIRC
-798 IKPNDSKQPFVFD
+798 IKPNDGKQPFVFD

-817 QLRACGVLDT
+817 QLRACGVLET

-844 LVRYRVLVSKEELVS
+844 LERYRALVSREELTG

-881 CGNSKVFFRAG
+881 CGKNKVFFRAG

-906 AAYTLLQRHL
+906 AACTLLQRHL
-916 RGWLARRR
+916 RGWLARRSFGR
-924 LGQARAAV
+924 ARAAAV
-932 ICLQRHARGWLARR
+932 CLQCHARGMLARR
-946 VTRMLHRTRAAVVLQ
+946 FTRMLRRTRAAVTLQ

-968 ARRSYLRTRQAAIT
+968 ARRSYLHTRQAVIT

-993 HFYRQMVWHQKAM
+993 RLYQQMVWHQKAV

-1012 RGWLVRT
+1012 RGWLART
-1019 HYARLR
+1019 HYTRLR

-1032 CCYRRVRARQE
+1032 CCYRRARARRE
-1043 LRRLR
+1043 LRRR
-1048 AEARSV
+1048 RVEARSV

-1063 MEIKVIQLQCRLD
+1063 MEIKLIQLQCRLD
-1076 EQAQEKQWL
+1076 EQAQEKQCL
-1085 VEQLSGLN
+1085 AEQLSGLN
-1093 AAHAEEVQ
+1093 AAHAEELQRLQAEVQ
-1101 RLRAE
+1101 RLRE
-1106 MQQLREDLARD
+1106 EVARD
-1117 ALVQQLQERL
+1117 SQVHQLQEQL
-1127 AEQEKHSMRSC
+1127 AELEKNSVKSC

-1149 LAEVEAMKL
+1149 LAEVEAVKL
-1158 QLGEER
+1158 QLAEER
-1164 DALMQRILEQSQDW
+1164 DTLIQRMLEQSQDL
-1178 EEQHQRAARESL
+1178 EEQHQRAAQDSQEL
-1190 GLQQELEEE
+1190 LQELEEE

-1207 QDYARLEQ
+1207 QEYARLEQ

-1220 RDEVAFHRVRGWW
+1220 RDEVAFHR
-1233 GRGEAQSNPSLS
+1233 QSTLRRSPSSESFLGSESSYLS
-1245 SSWLPHKMVLSSR
+1245 SMSTAPSR
-1258 LRQVVT
+1258 
-1264 LVGTGGWK
+1264 
-1272 WQVDFPFH
+1272 D
-1280 VYGESCALGLLAG
+1280 G
-1293 SWSHWGGVSAEVV
+1293 SDQQAE
-1306 ALVSSMGCCAK
+1306 
-1317 PCLCTQGLEEGWQ
+1317 GLEERGQ
-1330 PLSEG
+1330 SVPEG
-1335 PQPSGEVLPKGGV
+1335 PQPSSEVLLNGSV
-1348 GQDPS
+1348 GQDPF
-1353 EKAYLPLLGKVNE
+1353 EKAYLLLLGQLNAVNE
-1366 ELARSQ
+1366 ELARTR
-1372 EKLQRSKAPVEPEER
+1372 EELRRSKAPAEPEER

-1393 KRRRNIAEMLGLGR
+1393 KRRNITEMLGLGR

-1423 AVQVASS
+1423 AVQVAN
-1430 VPGQGEHS
+1430 
-1438 QLGGFIGEIPP
+1438 
-1449 QFPWVHMCR
+1449 R
-1458 LLASQLQEE
+1458 LLAGQLREE

-1478 HLDICSLKQ
+1478 HLNISSLKQ

-1496 QDLQQHQGQEGLQQ
+1496 KDLQQQQGQEGLQH
-1510 QHVLRLKEENLELA
+1510 HVLQLKEENWELA
-1524 RKLQKQERTTV
+1524 QKLEKQERTTL
-1535 KLQKQLIACAKQI
+1535 KLQKQLRAYAKQI
-1548 QELTAKREA
+1548 QELTVKRGVTG
-1557 LRPARELAA
+1557 PAQESAV

-1571 PRFPTVPYLAGL
+1571 SRSTTVPSLAGR
-1583 SQAMLAWRMEDKGRI
+1583 SQAMLAWRMEDEGRI
-1598 IKTIITA
+1598 IKAVIT
-1605 SCLAQDQ
+1605 D
-1612 LSIAAWIPTVLL
+1612 
-1624 SPAEYKPQSS
+1624 YKPQSCL
-1634 PGALPDLPAYILF
+1634 GALPELPAYILF

-1659 LRACSLLDAAI
+1659 PRARSLLDAAI
-1670 DAIKRVMKKRSDDF
+1670 DAIKRVMKKHSNDF
-1684 DVVALWLA
+1684 NTVALWLA
-1692 NTCRLLNCLRQYGQ
+1692 NTCRLLNCLRQYSQ

-1711 QGNTPRQNEH
+1711 QGNTARQNEH
-1721 RLQHVDPRS
+1721 RLQNVDPQS
-1730 SCHSLGALAV
+1730 SCRSLGALAV

-1750 EKRLKPM
+1750 EKCLKPM

-1767 IQGLSSSCPPSHCQS
+1767 IQGLSSSCPPGHRRS
-1782 SAAHTLPELLQQLG
+1782 STAPAHTLPELLQQLG
-1796 SFQAALD
+1796 SFRAALD
-1803 HHGLVPSVGHQVL
+1803 HHGLAPSVGHQAL

-1821 LISGTTLNYL
+1821 LVTGTTLNYL
-1831 LLRKDTCS
+1831 LLRKDTCC

-1858 AEGLQQS
+1858 AEGLHQGR
-1865 EACEV
+1865 AWEV
-1870 LEPLVQAAQLLQLKK
+1870 LEPLVQAAQLLQVKK

-1891 GALCSLCTVLSPQQV
+1891 GALCSLCTALSPQQV

-1913 TPAVGLEECVSPS
+1913 TPAAGLEERVSPS
-1926 FIMSVEK
+1926 FISSVER
-1933 QLQDQYGGGPSQLL
+1933 QLQDQYGGGSSQLL

-1960 TASPLHLDELCIP
+1960 SASPLHLDELCIP
-1973 DTLDLAFLACP
+1973 DGLDLAFLVRL

>member
-1 MAVRRRSS
+1 
-9 ERPLRAEPCLPSAV
+9 
-23 QPEACNMASSLP
+23 Q
-35 APGSR
+35 
-40 RYRLWEA
+40 
-47 APAPG
+47 
-52 VLAEAAEMVADRSA
+52 
-66 QSASTGTSARTGAV
+66 
-80 GAQVTPVQ
+80 
-88 LGARSGCRGK
+88 
-98 SGLTVLQNSHFISA
+98 
-112 CRETEAGSSLQQ
+112 GSSPPMSLQ

-259 KQMVR
+259 KQMVSR

-691 RASKTPWICV
+691 RASK
-701 LRGLEGP
+701 
-708 AASRSVTSL
+708 
-717 FHLAWPWQKSVLL
+717 SVLL

-1012 RGWLVRT
+1012 RGWLART

-1138 LGQEVEELRQR
+1138 LGQEVEELRQGSGCTCSSTFPQR

-1245 SSWLPHKMVLSSR
+1245 SSWQSTLRQSPSSESCLGSESSYLSSMSTAPS
-1258 LRQVVT
+1258 QDGAEQQT
-1264 LVGTGGWK
+1264 EASGDTGG
-1272 WQVDFPFH
+1272 DR
-1280 VYGESCALGLLAG
+1280 GL
-1293 SWSHWGGVSAEVV
+1293 EVAIV

-1393 KRRRNIAEMLGLGR
+1393 KRRVSPCPAAVSRARSRLVGLALPWPHPTLFSQRNIAEMLGLGR

-1423 AVQVASS
+1423 AVQVAS
-1430 VPGQGEHS
+1430 
-1438 QLGGFIGEIPP
+1438 
-1449 QFPWVHMCR
+1449 R

-1487 LSQQQAALI
+1487 LNQQQAALI

-1510 QHVLRLKEENLELA
+1510 HVLRLKEENLELA
-1524 RKLQKQERTTV
+1524 WKLQKQERTTL

-1571 PRFPTVPYLAGL
+1571 PQFPTVPYLAGL

-1598 IKTIITA
+1598 IKTIIT
-1605 SCLAQDQ
+1605 
-1612 LSIAAWIPTVLL
+1612 
-1624 SPAEYKPQSS
+1624 EYKPQSS

-1767 IQGLSSSCPPSHCQS
+1767 IQGLSSSCPPNHCQS

-1870 LEPLVQAAQLLQLKK
+1870 LEPLVQGAQLLQLKK

-1913 TPAVGLEECVSPS
+1913 TPAVGLEERVSPS